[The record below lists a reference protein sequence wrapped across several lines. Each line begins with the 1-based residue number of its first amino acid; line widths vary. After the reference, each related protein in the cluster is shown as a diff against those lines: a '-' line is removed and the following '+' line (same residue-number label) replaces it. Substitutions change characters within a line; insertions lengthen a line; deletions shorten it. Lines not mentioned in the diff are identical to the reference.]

1 MNNTC
6 LENNRM
12 DKDELVLAITFN
24 RESRDFYITNGDIEK
39 SRELN
44 AQLIEIMSVLLG
56 KEIAQIDNNP
66 AKCYTSLGV
75 AMKDIS
81 DSFKL
86 NLQAG

>member
-1 MNNTC
+1 MNNIC